1 MNTTTLAYSTAQI
14 NRDFRMKVSGR
25 SDDGKKVHTLVGV
38 SGLLKYFG
46 VEFAN
51 KFLTR
56 AYNDYNH
63 DNTTC
68 KLRRGLKVTFYA
80 K

>member
-25 SDDGKKVHTLVGV
+25 TDDGKKIHSLVGV
-38 SGLLKYFG
+38 SGLLKHFG

-51 KFLTR
+51 KFLKR
-56 AYNDYNH
+56 AYNCGEDSC
-63 DNTTC
+63 TC
-68 KLRRGLKVTFYA
+68 KLRRDIKVTFYW

>member
-1 MNTTTLAYSTAQI
+1 MNTTTLAYSSAQI

-51 KFLTR
+51 KFLSR
-56 AYNDYNH
+56 AYKCGEDSC
-63 DNTTC
+63 TC
-68 KLRRGLKVTFYA
+68 KLRRGIKVTFYW

>member
-1 MNTTTLAYSTAQI
+1 MNTTTLAYPTSQI
-14 NRDFRMKVSGR
+14 NRDFRMKVSGLT
-25 SDDGKKVHTLVGV
+25 DEGKKVHTLVGV

-51 KFLTR
+51 KFISR
-56 AYNDYNH
+56 AYACDE
-63 DNTTC
+63 DSCTC
-68 KLRRGLKVTFYA
+68 KLRRGIKVTFYF